1 MVILL
6 YQIDYS
12 LSNDFAN
19 GTDLDIIFVL
29 RAHYKA
35 KIYTYFWNF
44 KVLPEYSNIQDDYY
58 DEFDDIYIDGK
69 YFNLFSFNYDLLFI
83 SLYLT
88 RLNSYRGPWF
98 TKRRPSNQNRS

>member
-35 KIYTYFWNF
+35 KIYTYF
-44 KVLPEYSNIQDDYY
+44 
-58 DEFDDIYIDGK
+58 
-69 YFNLFSFNYDLLFI
+69 
-83 SLYLT
+83 
-88 RLNSYRGPWF
+88 
-98 TKRRPSNQNRS
+98 